1 MDLPDEEAYRRGVED
16 ITRWYP
22 MADLRPLAVY
32 RIPYAQ
38 FSQPPGIHRRLPRNQ
53 ASTPGLV
60 LAGEYTEDSS
70 INGSMLSGE
79 KAAGEV
85 LALWRR

>member
-1 MDLPDEEAYRRGVED
+1 M
-16 ITRWYP
+16 TRWYP
-22 MADLRPLAVY
+22 NADLTPLAVY

-38 FSQPPGIHRRLPRNQ
+38 FPQPPGVHEELPENRT
-53 ASTPGLV
+53 STPGLV

-79 KAAGEV
+79 MAAGGV
-85 LALWRR
+85 MRA